1 MTEVKPAPVRNRAR
15 RLRLFAY
22 AFVFLGF
29 FAFHTL
35 SEPWYAA
42 ESSTT
47 SVVASLNATQ
57 LIALQPAAASTVP
70 ASLTPTDPGVLNA
83 SPVIPTIHGIL
94 SPVVLLLI
102 ALAFGVIAAWATSTA
117 AAIIG
122 FLISLY
128 AWYSLVALRKA
139 FVVPSSWDRYTV
151 IRGLG
156 QQRFWFALTLS
167 IALLGFAGVQSYA
180 AHRQERQAH
189 RQAHPNEPTTLI
201 GLLGTLVRNSTS
213 VSEPQVHQ
221 TSSN

>member
-1 MTEVKPAPVRNRAR
+1 VRNRAR
-15 RLRLFAY
+15 RLRLFAF

-42 ESSTT
+42 ENSTT

-57 LIALQPAAASTVP
+57 LIQVQPPTQSVVP
-70 ASLTPTDPGVLNA
+70 ASLTPTDPGVLNTT
-83 SPVIPTIHGIL
+83 PVIPTIHGII

-102 ALAFGVIAAWATSTA
+102 ALALGVLAAWITSTA

-122 FLISLY
+122 LMVSMY

-139 FVVPSSWDRYTV
+139 FVVPSSWSHYTV
-151 IRGLG
+151 IQGLG
-156 QQRFWFALTLS
+156 QQRFWFSLTLS
-167 IALLGFAGVQSYA
+167 LALLGFATVQSYA

-189 RQAHPNEPTTLI
+189 RRAHPNEPTTLI
-201 GLLGTLVRNSTS
+201 GLLGTLVRNTTS
-213 VSEPQVHQ
+213 VSEPRVHE